1 MIQKSVR
8 KKSVR
13 NSCKL
18 SARKKSAINSRKLS
32 ARKKSARNSRKPSA
46 LKKSAIN
53 SRKPSALKK
62 SAINSRKPSARKKS
76 ARNSRKPSALK
87 KSARNS
93 RKPSALKK
101 SAINSRKLSA
111 RKKSARNSRKL
122 SALKKSA
129 INSRKLS
136 ARKKSARNSRK
147 PSARKKSARN
157 SRKPSA
163 RKKSV
168 RNSRKPSARKKS
180 VRNSRKPSA
189 RKKSI
194 RHSRR
199 KKSVINNIRSYKLK
213 GGVYTPP
220 ENNTKMHDKGGKEMK
235 MRRHSSKENVSLK
248 NREITRN
255 KSRGFSSESDS
266 TDMDSSRSSSIESDS
281 TDMDSEHT
289 DMDSTRS
296 SSIESEKEVMEQRI
310 KNIEESIKNMKD
322 MEDSIMLLK
331 DSIDIYID
339 HVTTPNNEKA
349 IYKLRNIIILTI
361 LIKIIE
367 NISNRINIATQ
378 ICQFTKISKDIT
390 YIEGVNKM
398 KELNYDIIS
407 TEIEKCK
414 QTIKI
419 KKDEIYKKA
428 FEEFKKEEEKQKIV
442 AEIKKINELYSMI
455 SSSTLDF
462 DDTNE
467 ETQNFIKQVT
477 NILAKIRW
485 EEEYTKYLD
494 DSVKGC
500 EAYEKINIMNKFLEL
515 LKNRQKNY
523 KTYTKLKEFKKLKKD
538 FEWYTNP
545 YVPVPVTKHG
555 YVNKTKNII
564 SRSNIETYYDKDE
577 DNLHCSARTTQ
588 LAEIG
593 DMSKRN
599 YIHSTLHKNKR
610 TGLKDKMID
619 YHYGIEPNKR
629 DYKNTKVITGR
640 WLWSKANDEFPSQD
654 LPKFAYTTKEIFDG
668 EMLSGPITKENY
680 DILSKPLEQILRDK
694 YNKCKTDIPKD
705 IGVHINSNTND
716 GSYDNVEV
724 QYL

>member
-1 MIQKSVR
+1 
-8 KKSVR
+8 
-13 NSCKL
+13 
-18 SARKKSAINSRKLS
+18 
-32 ARKKSARNSRKPSA
+32 
-46 LKKSAIN
+46 
-53 SRKPSALKK
+53 
-62 SAINSRKPSARKKS
+62 
-76 ARNSRKPSALK
+76 
-87 KSARNS
+87 
-93 RKPSALKK
+93 
-101 SAINSRKLSA
+101 
-111 RKKSARNSRKL
+111 
-122 SALKKSA
+122 
-129 INSRKLS
+129 
-136 ARKKSARNSRK
+136 
-147 PSARKKSARN
+147 
-157 SRKPSA
+157 
-163 RKKSV
+163 
-168 RNSRKPSARKKS
+168 
-180 VRNSRKPSA
+180 
-189 RKKSI
+189 
-194 RHSRR
+194 
-199 KKSVINNIRSYKLK
+199 VINNIRSYKLK
-213 GGVYTPP
+213 GGVYTPI
-220 ENNTKMHDKGGKEMK
+220 ENKTKTHDEGGKEMK
-235 MRRHSSKENVSLK
+235 IRRRSSKEKVSLGK
-248 NREITRN
+248 REISRN
-255 KSRGFSSESDS
+255 NSRGFSSESDS
-266 TDMDSSRSSSIESDS
+266 TDMDSSRSED
-281 TDMDSEHT
+281 T

-310 KNIEESIKNMKD
+310 KDIEESIKDMKD
-322 MEDSIMLLK
+322 MEDSIMLLN

-349 IYKLRNIIILTI
+349 IYKLRNIILTI
-361 LIKIIE
+361 LTKIIQ

-414 QTIKI
+414 QTIDI
-419 KKDEIYKKA
+419 KKKEIYTKASEEHKKN
-428 FEEFKKEEEKQKIV
+428 EEKQKIV

-462 DDTNE
+462 DNTNE
-467 ETQNFIKQVT
+467 ETQYFIKQVT
-477 NILAKIRW
+477 NFLGKIRW

-500 EAYEKINIMNKFLEL
+500 EAYEKFNIMNKFLEL

-545 YVPVPVTKHG
+545 SVPVPVTKNG

-705 IGVHINSNTND
+705 IGFHISSNTND